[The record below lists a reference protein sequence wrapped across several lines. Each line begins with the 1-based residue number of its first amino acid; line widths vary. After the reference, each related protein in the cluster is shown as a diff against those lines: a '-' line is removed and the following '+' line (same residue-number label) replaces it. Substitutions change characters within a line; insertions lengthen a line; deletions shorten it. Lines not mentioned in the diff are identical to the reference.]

1 MSLSPRLLL
10 VVVALGAGSLACGT
24 NQGTGVTTG
33 SGGAT
38 GTGGATGGG
47 GATGSAGSGMGGAGT
62 GGSAGTSAGAN
73 GGSGAGGSGG
83 SGGAVAGASGA
94 GTGGAAGAPASANPC
109 ATIDSTLP
117 AEPTIPV
124 ACTTL
129 VASFAIVAGTPPSES
144 SLDTSRI
151 QPALSGCASGQSVRL
166 TTSGSQS
173 GFITGPLNLPTGV
186 SLWID
191 DGVTL
196 FGTRDPKVY
205 GQAAAL
211 ITV

>member
-38 GTGGATGGG
+38 GTGG
-47 GATGSAGSGMGGAGT
+47 
-62 GGSAGTSAGAN
+62 SAGTSAGAN
-73 GGSGAGGSGG
+73 GGGGSGG

-151 QPALSGCASGQSVRL
+151 QTALSGCASGQSVRL